1 MFGLYGKMTAHPGK
15 GDTLIQLMLNAA
27 RSLRDME
34 GCYLYVIN
42 RATDDPDAL
51 WIYEVWRSQ
60 ADHQVSLTNEAVK
73 ALIASA
79 RPLIA
84 GMSDRMELVPLGG
97 KGIPEAASKF

>member
-1 MFGLYGKMTAHPGK
+1 MFGLYGKMKAHPGQR
-15 GDTLIQLMLNAA
+15 DALIERLLDAA
-27 RSLRDME
+27 ESLRDME

-42 RATDDPDAL
+42 SATDDPDAI

-60 ADHQVSLTNEAVK
+60 ADHQASLSNVAVK

-97 KGIPEAASKF
+97 KGIPEAAQQ